1 MMKSKSRNKVVIILS
16 SVILFLVLSMFAI
29 YYYLGIGFG
38 NAVINAGKGVKDAT
52 EEWKKD
58 NVNPID
64 TIKSQIIRIAKDSTS
79 NTGK

>member
-1 MMKSKSRNKVVIILS
+1 MKSKSRNKVIIIIS
-16 SVILFLVLSMFAI
+16 SVILILSVSIFAV

-38 NAVINAGKGVKDAT
+38 NAVINTVKGVKEAK

-64 TIKSQIIRIAKDSTS
+64 TIKSQVIEIAQDSTS
-79 NTGK
+79 NSGK